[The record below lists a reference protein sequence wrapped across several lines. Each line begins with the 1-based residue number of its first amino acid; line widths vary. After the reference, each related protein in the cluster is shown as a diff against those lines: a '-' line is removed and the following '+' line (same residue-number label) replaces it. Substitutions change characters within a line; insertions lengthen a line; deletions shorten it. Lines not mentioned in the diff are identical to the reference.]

1 MIEPDEKTEDTKAEE
16 APASEPATESTK
28 GTANTSDAPAGE

>member
-16 APASEPATESTK
+16 APASEPATTE
-28 GTANTSDAPAGE
+28 GNPPAAAPAE